1 MPTAG
6 LAAITAL
13 LMLDAGKNDVASCGV
28 AVEKIASCA
37 GFGVEAVAEGFVI
50 GLGVILG
57 GSHGKGVGRTVFQNY
72 GEIHWETRDNSLVF
86 RSCYFQTVCS

>member
-6 LAAITAL
+6 FAAVAAL

-37 GFGVEAVAEGFVI
+37 GFGVEAVAKSFVV
-50 GLGVILG
+50 GLGIILG
-57 GSHGKGVGRTVFQNY
+57 GGHGKGVGRTVFQNY
-72 GEIHWETRDNSLVF
+72 GEIHCKAWDNSILF
-86 RSCYFQTVCS
+86 GFIPFQ